1 MISKALIISD
11 LAILAISAAAELASE
26 IAIEGVARSLSSRI
40 IVDSS
45 SSPLPGITK
54 SAISTSSLLNG
65 TNITVVPI
73 LNIE

>member
-1 MISKALIISD
+1 MMSKALIISD

>member
-54 SAISTSSLLNG
+54 SAICTSSLLNG